1 MFPLRGLL
9 YLCRTSVAAHRLP
22 TLIKKGPRHTIAAS
36 QGEKII
42 MNELVTAINGIVWS
56 PALIALCL
64 GVGLY
69 FSVRTRF
76 LQVRHVREMT
86 RLMLEGKSSEQGVS
100 SFQALSMTLAGRVGT
115 GNIAGVATAIT
126 FGGPGAVFW
135 MWVVAFLG
143 ASSAFV
149 ESTLG
154 QVYKEQIGKQYRG
167 GPAFYIEKGLGMKW
181 YAWLFAI
188 VTVFATGLL
197 LPGVQSNS
205 IAEGMLTALKVDTTV
220 TATVLAIALSFII
233 FGGVKRIA
241 SFAEVVVPFMA
252 LGYIVVACVI
262 VFLHI
267 DALPGVLK
275 LIFTSAFGLDAG
287 FGAIIGLAIMWGVKR
302 GVYSNEAGQGTGPH
316 ASSAAEVSHPAKQGL
331 VQGFSVYIDTL
342 FVCSATAFMLLIT
355 GQYNVQGPDGAA
367 MFTGVKGV
375 AAGPGYVLTALENVM
390 PGFGAIFV
398 AVALLFFAF
407 TTIVAYYYIAETNIA
422 YMDRHGRHPWLGFLL
437 RVALVASTVFGAV
450 KTADLAWALGDLGVG
465 LMAWLNIIAIVLLQ
479 GVAFKCLRD
488 YEAQKKAGK
497 DPQFDPKAL
506 GIKNAHYWEQ
516 RKLKADSA
524 AAEKAATVADST
536 Q

>member
-1 MFPLRGLL
+1 
-9 YLCRTSVAAHRLP
+9 
-22 TLIKKGPRHTIAAS
+22 
-36 QGEKII
+36 
-42 MNELVTAINGIVWS
+42 MNELVTSINGIIWS

-69 FSVRTRF
+69 FSLRSRF
-76 LQVRHVREMT
+76 LQVRHAKEMV

-135 MWVVAFLG
+135 MWAVAFLG

-154 QVYKEQIGKQYRG
+154 QVYKEQLGKEYRG

-181 YAWLFAI
+181 YAVTFALATI
-188 VTVFATGLL
+188 LATGLL
-197 LPGVQSNS
+197 LPGVQANS
-205 IAEGMLTALKVDTTV
+205 IAEGLQ
-220 TATVLAIALSFII
+220 TATGLDREYTAAGLAIVLAFII

-241 SFAEVVVPFMA
+241 TFAEVVVPFMA
-252 LGYIVVACVI
+252 LGYILVAVAI
-262 VFLHI
+262 I
-267 DALPGVLK
+267 ALNIERLPAVMG
-275 LIFTSAFGLDAG
+275 LIFSSAFGMDAG
-287 FGAIIGLAIMWGVKR
+287 FGAILGLAIMWGVKR

-355 GQYNVQGPDGAA
+355 GQYNVEGPDGAA
-367 MFTGVKGV
+367 MFTGVQGV
-375 AAGPGYVLTALENVM
+375 ASGPGYVQTALENVM

-422 YMDRHGRHPWLGFLL
+422 YIDRHARHPWLKF
-437 RVALVASTVFGAV
+437 ALKLAIIGATIYGTV
-450 KTADLAWALGDLGVG
+450 KTADVAWALGDIGVG
-465 LMAWLNIIAIVLLQ
+465 LMAWLNLVAILLLRN
-479 GVAFKCLRD
+479 VAFKCLRD
-488 YEAQKKAGK
+488 YEAQKAAGK
-497 DPQFDPKAL
+497 DPQFDPVAL
-506 GIKNAHYWEQ
+506 GITGADYWE
-516 RKLKADSA
+516 RRVAEGKKGAIPADKT
-524 AAEKAATVADST
+524 ETLL
-536 Q
+536 